1 MNDKY
6 IVYFISRTK
15 QKMIQFIEKKLE
27 ENGIDDLITSHGNI
41 LTALYENNGKL
52 TMSQIAKKI
61 GKDKSTVTPLI
72 TKLFQLGYIDKLKNE
87 DDKRI
92 TYITITDK
100 GRQLEST
107 FNSIT
112 SQVHE
117 TAYKNFTPEEKQIF
131 LELLKKLNM
140 NFTKL

>member
-1 MNDKY
+1 MHDKY

-15 QKMIQFIEKKLE
+15 QKMIQFIEQKLE
-27 ENGIDDLITSHGNI
+27 ENGVDDLITSHGNI

-72 TKLFQLGYIDKLKNE
+72 NKLFQLGYIDKLKSE

-112 SQVHE
+112 SQVHD

-140 NFTKL
+140 NFTQS

>member
-1 MNDKY
+1 
-6 IVYFISRTK
+6 
-15 QKMIQFIEKKLE
+15 MIQFIEKKLE

>member
-15 QKMIQFIEKKLE
+15 QKMIQFIEQKLE
-27 ENGIDDLITSHGNI
+27 ENGVYDLITSHGNI

-72 TKLFQLGYIDKLKNE
+72 TKLFQLGYIDKLKND